1 MIMVR
6 ENMLCKRDLH
16 RWMNNI
22 LTGFFIII
30 FFFTIF
36 KLSLWWKEWSKN
48 FHWCRSMFTEPS
60 ALLPMPIYS
69 YPATSWFWKIAQ
81 KLSKNTASILAG
93 PNGRVSWMRMLE
105 RRKLNLF
112 CFTTLSCGDGY
123 SWLPSKQCLPNIYNH
138 SCSVKY
144 K

>member
-30 FFFTIF
+30 FFSQFS
-36 KLSLWWKEWSKN
+36 SLVYGERSGQKN
-48 FHWCRSMFTEPS
+48 FMG
-60 ALLPMPIYS
+60 ALVCLLNLAPYCLCLFILIQPRLEFEKLP
-69 YPATSWFWKIAQ
+69 
-81 KLSKNTASILAG
+81 KNNKKKPGSILAG

-123 SWLPSKQCLPNIYNH
+123 SWIRSIHTIWITHIIDLKACA
-138 SCSVKY
+138 K
-144 K
+144 

>member
-30 FFFTIF
+30 FFSQFSSLVYGERSGQKIF
-36 KLSLWWKEWSKN
+36 MGAVVCSLNLAPYCLCLFILIQPRLDFEKLPKN
-48 FHWCRSMFTEPS
+48 
-60 ALLPMPIYS
+60 Y
-69 YPATSWFWKIAQ
+69 Q
-81 KLSKNTASILAG
+81 KTGSILVG

-112 CFTTLSCGDGY
+112 CFTNLSSGDGY
-123 SWLPSKQCLPNIYNH
+123 SWLPSKQFFPNIHNH

-144 K
+144 TK